1 MFPGL
6 ADWIKMLLAFAVS
19 LLVAYVMTPPVKR
32 FAEKVGAIDV
42 PRDNRRVHDHPI
54 PRMGGLAIFIGF
66 VLSLIFFVPMSTK
79 VLGLLVGSVII
90 AVMGGVDDIVSL
102 NPWVKLAGQIV
113 AALVAIRCGLV
124 FDVISNPNIF
134 AEETYIEIGWLSIPL
149 TMLWIVGCTN
159 AVNLIDGLDGLAVG
173 VSAISSMT
181 MLIVSLFVSEPV
193 VSIILAALTGACL
206 GFMPY
211 NLNPAKI
218 FMGDVGSQLL
228 GFVLSAA
235 SIMGLFKLHAII
247 TFFVPLLALA
257 LPLADTIFAFFR
269 RILHGQS
276 PFKADKGHFHHRLL
290 AMGLNQKQVVAVLY
304 GISAVLGLLA
314 VLMAGDSMA
323 VKIIC
328 LVAAFIISLGIWLKV
343 FKNNPN
349 LREHHAEEHKAET
362 PAESN
367 TPPQE
372 KAE

>member
-228 GFVLSAA
+228 GFVLSTA

-362 PAESN
+362 LAESN
-367 TPPQE
+367 TTPQE

>member
-113 AALVAIRCGLV
+113 AAIVAIRCGLV

-228 GFVLSAA
+228 GFVLSTA

>member
-42 PRDNRRVHDHPI
+42 PKDNRRVHDHPI

-66 VLSLIFFVPMSTK
+66 MLSLIFFVPMSTK
-79 VLGLLVGSVII
+79 VTGLLVGSVII

-173 VSAISSMT
+173 VSAISSLT

-228 GFVLSAA
+228 GFVLSTA

-276 PFKADKGHFHHRLL
+276 PFKADKGRFHHRLL

-328 LVAAFIISLGIWLKV
+328 LVAAFIISLVIWLKV

-362 PAESN
+362 SAESS
-367 TPPQE
+367 TAPQE
-372 KAE
+372 KAQ

>member
-6 ADWIKMLLAFAVS
+6 ADWIKMLLAFVVS

-42 PRDNRRVHDHPI
+42 PKDNRRVHDHPI

-134 AEETYIEIGWLSIPL
+134 AEETYIEIGWLSVPL

-173 VSAISSMT
+173 VSAISSLT

-228 GFVLSAA
+228 GFVLSTA

-328 LVAAFIISLGIWLKV
+328 LAAAFIISLVIWFKV

-349 LREHHAEEHKAET
+349 LREHHAEERKAEST
-362 PAESN
+362 AESN
-367 TPPQE
+367 TAPQE
-372 KAE
+372 KAQ

>member
-79 VLGLLVGSVII
+79 VLGRLVGSVIS

-228 GFVLSAA
+228 GFVLSTA

-367 TPPQE
+367 TTPQE

>member
-90 AVMGGVDDIVSL
+90 AVLGGVDDIVSL

-228 GFVLSAA
+228 GFVLSTA

>member
-228 GFVLSAA
+228 GFVLSTA

-328 LVAAFIISLGIWLKV
+328 LVAAFIISLGICLKV

>member
-42 PRDNRRVHDHPI
+42 PKDNRRVHDHPI

-173 VSAISSMT
+173 VSAISSLT

-228 GFVLSAA
+228 GFVLSTA

-328 LVAAFIISLGIWLKV
+328 LVAAFIISLVIWLKV

-362 PAESN
+362 SAEGN
-367 TPPQE
+367 TAPQE
-372 KAE
+372 KAQ

>member
-149 TMLWIVGCTN
+149 TMLWIVGCTK

-228 GFVLSAA
+228 GFVLSTA

-367 TPPQE
+367 TTPQE
-372 KAE
+372 KAQ